1 MFFEGHLQYNCKPF
15 PTAVI
20 NFMPFKWQ
28 ICGERAHR
36 EGLVTCWHQ
45 LCRGTVVLRVGG
57 GLTHVGVEVGDEEHR
72 VDGGGGHAVDG
83 HPSCHCWWRD
93 GERSQS
99 TRHRLHR
106 QTWAE
111 RSPAGGGQMGRG
123 DGRGGV
129 TWERGREPS
138 RTIVHFHNLLPLFQT
153 NNIRSSYNSLLN
165 QCVQACWVNL
175 VQMSIE
181 LDGWGRKRFK

>member
-1 MFFEGHLQYNCKPF
+1 ME
-15 PTAVI
+15 
-20 NFMPFKWQ
+20 
-28 ICGERAHR
+28 
-36 EGLVTCWHQ
+36 
-45 LCRGTVVLRVGG
+45 
-57 GLTHVGVEVGDEEHR
+57 THVGVEVGDEEHR
-72 VDGGGGHAVDG
+72 VDSGGGHAVDG

-111 RSPAGGGQMGRG
+111 RSPAGKGQMGRG
-123 DGRGGV
+123 RRERV
-129 TWERGREPS
+129 MWETGRERS
-138 RTIVHFHNLLPLFQT
+138 RTIIHFHNLLPLFQI
-153 NNIRSSYNSLLN
+153 NNIRSSCNSLLN

-181 LDGWGRKRFK
+181 LDGWVVRGLNKASRDQGQECENRAKLGSETTFTACLICEGQIIFYLSEKVFFSQY